1 MRPHEVGRH
10 GNLGREAA
18 DRLHLIADKI
28 ATPGRHEPFPID
40 DQPADTTVD
49 VPDLIPCRV
58 GVAPEVAPIR
68 FVERVERAVFRLQPL
83 LERAHAEVAIAVAVV
98 FIGDMPERQRG
109 MLSVALRQL
118 LVDGADLLPVDGRG
132 EAMVVAAF
140 LGIAHALGGDAADFG
155 ILERHPVGLGAAG
168 SGQDDIDPLALRP
181 RENIVHPGE
190 IVAPFLGFKAR
201 PGKDADGD
209 GVDVRLVKKL
219 EVGVDDARIGQPL
232 VRVIVAAVEEG
243 LGKFHFGKV

>member
-1 MRPHEVGRH
+1 
-10 GNLGREAA
+10 
-18 DRLHLIADKI
+18 
-28 ATPGRHEPFPID
+28 
-40 DQPADTTVD
+40 
-49 VPDLIPCRV
+49 
-58 GVAPEVAPIR
+58 
-68 FVERVERAVFRLQPL
+68 
-83 LERAHAEVAIAVAVV
+83 
-98 FIGDMPERQRG
+98 
-109 MLSVALRQL
+109 
-118 LVDGADLLPVDGRG
+118 
-132 EAMVVAAF
+132 MVVAAF

-155 ILERHPVGLGAAG
+155 IPERHPVGLGAAG